1 MFPVPVGNTTAA
13 GQQFGMFNQTMNN
26 RRYEEENAD
35 YVTAR
40 QAEVDAAAAHESAV
54 EDEIDEI
61 EEYENT
67 LSTSARNNINAQR
80 TGAAYNA
87 NANAYPSMAHT
98 FDALNDQKSDLEV
111 HVIAAPTPAD
121 FAAFDAANSNTQTP
135 ITSGAA
141 SPNRL
146 APARA
151 PRSSADISAYLQ
163 RRNSASTVNEETLHL
178 GQISDEEIRA
188 ALDPNNA
195 EFTAKQLE
203 TWSEER
209 LKNLVDTIQPVH
221 LPVLMNRMNIYQ
233 SEKAKNFSFHHLKY
247 SKRGVTIL
255 NDVSGYIESGMLVG
269 VLGAPDSGITPMLNI
284 LAGRQ
289 QGGDLSGDVLYD
301 GHKRSA
307 ELSAMSDTS
316 SRKIRTWRI

>member
-13 GQQFGMFNQTMNN
+13 SQQFGMFNQTMSCVLN

-35 YVTAR
+35 YLVAR
-40 QAEVDAAAAHESAV
+40 QAELDAASAHESAV

-67 LSTSARNNINAQR
+67 LSTTARQR
-80 TGAAYNA
+80 IASQRNA
-87 NANAYPSMAHT
+87 NAAANTRSPANTKRQSAYPSMAHT
-98 FDALNDQKSDLEV
+98 FDPLNDQKSDLEV
-111 HVIAAPTPAD
+111 HVNSAPTSAD
-121 FAAFDAANSNTQTP
+121 YAAFDAANSKPQTP
-135 ITSGAA
+135 IASGQT
-141 SPNRL
+141 SPNH
-146 APARA
+146 PARA

-195 EFTAKQLE
+195 DFTAKQLE
-203 TWSEER
+203 SWSDER

-269 VLGAPDSGITPMLNI
+269 VLGAPDSGITPLLNI
-284 LAGRQ
+284 L
-289 QGGDLSGDVLYD
+289 GGSPTRRRP
-301 GHKRSA
+301 KRRRP
-307 ELSAMSDTS
+307 L
-316 SRKIRTWRI
+316 RRT